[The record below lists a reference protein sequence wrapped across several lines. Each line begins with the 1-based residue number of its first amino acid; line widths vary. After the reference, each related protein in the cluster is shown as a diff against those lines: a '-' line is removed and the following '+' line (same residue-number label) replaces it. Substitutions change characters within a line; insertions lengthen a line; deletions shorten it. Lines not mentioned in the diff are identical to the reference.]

1 MLGAIAGDIV
11 GSIYEHD
18 PIKTTDFPLFQE
30 NSRFTDDTVM
40 TVAVA
45 RALMESDG
53 KGQHDIRRA
62 VIREMQYWGKR
73 YPQAGYG
80 GRFSEWLR
88 TERPL
93 PYHSWGNG
101 SAMRVSAA
109 GWLYRTLEQT
119 LSHAKWT
126 AEVTHNH
133 PEGIKGAQA
142 VAAAIYLLRS
152 GKSGEETMRY
162 IRGVFGYDFRK
173 TLAEIRPAYGFD
185 VSCQGSVPQAM
196 TAFFESSGFEDCLR
210 KAVSLGGDSDTIAA
224 MAGSLAEAY
233 YGIPEEIQRKVHTY
247 MDEEMIEVYRNF
259 LEMRQ

>member
-1 MLGAIAGDIV
+1 MLGAIAGDII
-11 GSIYEHD
+11 GSIYEHN

-30 NSRFTDDTVM
+30 SCRFTDDTVM

-45 RALMESDG
+45 RALMEQDG
-53 KGQHDIRRA
+53 KSRHDATRA
-62 VIREMQYWGKR
+62 LIREMQYWGNK
-73 YPQAGYG
+73 YPHAGYG
-80 GRFSEWLR
+80 GRFSEWLH

-93 PYHSWGNG
+93 PYNSWGNG

-109 GWLYRTLEQT
+109 GWLYETLEQT
-119 LSHAKWT
+119 LSHAQWT

-152 GKSGEETMRY
+152 GKSGEETKVY

-173 TLAEIRPAYGFD
+173 TLGEIRPAYGFD

-210 KAVSLGGDSDTIAA
+210 KAVSLGGDSDTVAA
-224 MAGSLAEAY
+224 IAGSLAEAY

-247 MDEEMIEVYRNF
+247 MDEEMIEVYRKF
-259 LEMRQ
+259 LEMRR